1 MLPSDYVT
9 EITDEIDKNNSKN
22 DLKKIIDKFIKVH
35 KIIKLKNYNVND
47 LVGSLILNPYYSTDF
62 ETLFTVGKLSKID
75 QYSLRFQQ
83 KEIFRIWKEE
93 KKNLAKRDK

>member
-93 KKNLAKRDK
+93 KKT

>member
-83 KEIFRIWKEE
+83 KEICRIWKEE